1 MSAELAGALRERVT
15 IESRL
20 NQRDVIA
27 GRIAGWSYDGAAWAA
42 VSPIVP
48 GDFNLADSLRNRPR
62 WAVTMR
68 KREGITQRTRLV
80 WRGRFL
86 NVRAVESDPREPAH
100 MVLRCEEQD

>member
-1 MSAELAGALRERVT
+1 MTSELAGALRERVT

-27 GRIAGWSYDGAAWAA
+27 GRIQRWRYDGAAWAA
-42 VSPIVP
+42 VDPVVP

-68 KREGITQRTRLV
+68 KREGISASTRLV

-86 NVRAVESDPREPAH
+86 GVRAVISDPKEPSR